1 MEQTYKISES
11 DISATSEVEDAVN
24 QQFIDSVMLRFK
36 AMGEDWY
43 SNF

>member
-11 DISATSEVEDAVN
+11 DIGAANEVEEAVN
-24 QQFIDSVMLRFK
+24 QQFIDLVMLRFK
-36 AMGEDWY
+36 EMGEDWY